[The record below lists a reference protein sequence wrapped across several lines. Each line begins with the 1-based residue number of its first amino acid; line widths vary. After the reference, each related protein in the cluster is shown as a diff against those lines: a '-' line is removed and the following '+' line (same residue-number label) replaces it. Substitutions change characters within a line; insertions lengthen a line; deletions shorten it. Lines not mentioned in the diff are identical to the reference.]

1 MSKVVKI
8 KQSDIKKIV
17 LDVLKEQEE
26 YKGSEDPEIRDLA
39 KQGPE
44 EFSSENG
51 VPLRLGKDEDG
62 NYYVFQDD
70 GSDDPKVSKLT

>member
-8 KQSDIKKIV
+8 KESDIKKLV

-26 YKGSEDPEIRDLA
+26 YQGSDDPEIRDLA

-51 VPLRLGKDEDG
+51 VPLRLKR
-62 NYYVFQDD
+62 
-70 GSDDPKVSKLT
+70 